1 MKITEFNTEYIEEKD
16 RLGLK
21 AFKMSKLG
29 NVVLLAG
36 KNGSG
41 KSRVLRLLHGQSQQR
56 RNYLNERL
64 DLPRVIMNTDN
75 RILQYVQHYNQLIQD
90 PQRKIDAAELKE
102 QVVDLKKQR
111 QKFEKKLNAPFSI
124 ELDLPEDQDVKI
136 VNYVPK
142 STKLTGTH
150 ELRQYEQKSKANSAN
165 NLGCDQL
172 ADASISL
179 IQNVYDQYWNTS
191 HPEFDGDESEK
202 KIAKENFE
210 RLQEIIKGFIG
221 VKLNRNKD
229 GVATIFGNP
238 IAQAQLSD
246 GQIILLQ
253 LCVAI
258 YAQGAKISDY
268 ILVMDEPENHLHPSA
283 VIEMIDKIRE
293 LNPEGQIWIATHSI
307 ALLSHFDPSCIWY
320 VKEGSVSYSGRKPEQ
335 VLEGLLGNEENIQRL
350 HSFIDLPDEFATNRF
365 AFECLLPPG
374 VADSDVTDPQFG
386 QLKEILESI
395 WSGGKEKISLL
406 DYGAGKGRMISNL
419 SENSRI
425 NTEMLDYVAFDE
437 YDANKNTCIKNIGC
451 FYSDAEIRYF
461 NTMEALRTKRD
472 DKSFDLILMCNVLHE
487 IPHNRWIPLF
497 KDLKRLLKDDGKL
510 LLIEDCK
517 IPVGELPHQ
526 KGFVVLNS
534 LHLKDLFAIP
544 ASEQSF
550 IANDARPDSEPGR
563 LVAHLIPACYLDKI
577 TNQTMQTA
585 FDDLRATSIRNIK
598 QIRMQKQT
606 YKNGMAH
613 AFWTQQLAN
622 ATLCLEEMG

>member
-41 KSRVLRLLHGQSQQR
+41 KSRVLRLLHGQCQHR
-56 RNYLNERL
+56 RDYLNERR

-75 RILQYVQHYNQLIQD
+75 RILQYVAHYNQLMQD
-90 PQRKIDAAELKE
+90 PQRKNDAEELKK
-102 QVVDLKKQR
+102 QVVDLKNQR
-111 QKFEKKLNAPFSI
+111 QGFEKKLNAPFSI
-124 ELDLPEDQDVKI
+124 NIDLPENQNIKI

-142 STKLTGTH
+142 STQLTGTH
-150 ELRQYEQKSKANSAN
+150 ELRQYEQKAKAQSAN
-165 NLGCDQL
+165 NLGCNQL
-172 ADASISL
+172 ADAAISL
-179 IQNVYDQYWNTS
+179 IQDVYDQYWNTS
-191 HPEFDGDESEK
+191 HPEFDGVEAEK
-202 KIAKENFE
+202 ITAKENFD
-210 RLQEIIKGFIG
+210 RLQEIINRFIG
-221 VKLNRNKD
+221 AKLSRNKD
-229 GVATIFGNP
+229 GVATIYDKP
-238 IAQAQLSD
+238 IAQAQLSE

-253 LCVAI
+253 LCIAI

-320 VKEGSVSYSGRKPEQ
+320 VKDGSVSYSGRKPEQ
-335 VLEGLLGNEENIQRL
+335 VLEGLLGNEENIQKL
-350 HSFIDLPDEFATNRF
+350 HSFIDLPDEFAANRF

-374 VADSDVTDPQFG
+374 VADPDAADPQFG
-386 QLKEILESI
+386 QLKGILESI
-395 WSGGKEKISLL
+395 WSDGKEKISLL

-419 SENSRI
+419 AENSRI
-425 NTEMLDYVAFDE
+425 NPEMLDYVAFDE
-437 YDANKNTCIKNIGC
+437 YAENKDACVKNIGR
-451 FYSDAEIRYF
+451 FYSDAENRYF
-461 NTMEALRTKRD
+461 NTMEELQTKKD

-487 IPHNRWIPLF
+487 IPHSRWIPLF
-497 KDLKRLLKDDGKL
+497 KDLKRQLKDDGKL

-526 KGFVVLNS
+526 KGFVVLNT
-534 LHLKDLFAIP
+534 LHLKDLFSIP
-544 ASEQSF
+544 ATENAF
-550 IANDARPDSEPGR
+550 IANDARPDREPNR
-563 LVAHLIPACYLDKI
+563 LMAHLIPCCYLDKI
-577 TNQTMQTA
+577 TSQSMKKA
-585 FDDLRATSIRNIK
+585 FEDLRETSIRNIM
-598 QIRMQKQT
+598 QIRKQEQT

-622 ATLCLEEMG
+622 ATLCLEEL

>member
-41 KSRVLRLLHGQSQQR
+41 KSRVLRLLHGQCQHR
-56 RNYLNERL
+56 RDYLNERR

-75 RILQYVQHYNQLIQD
+75 RILQYVAHYNQLMQD
-90 PQRKIDAAELKE
+90 PQRKNDAEELKK
-102 QVVDLKKQR
+102 QVVDLKNQR
-111 QKFEKKLNAPFSI
+111 QGFEKKLNAPFSI
-124 ELDLPEDQDVKI
+124 NIDLPENQNIKI

-142 STKLTGTH
+142 STQLTGTH
-150 ELRQYEQKSKANSAN
+150 ELRQYEQKAKAQSAN
-165 NLGCDQL
+165 NLGCNQL
-172 ADASISL
+172 ADAAISL
-179 IQNVYDQYWNTS
+179 IQDVYDQYWNTS
-191 HPEFDGDESEK
+191 HPEFDGVEAEK
-202 KIAKENFE
+202 ITAKENFD
-210 RLQEIIKGFIG
+210 RLQEIINRFIG
-221 VKLNRNKD
+221 AKLSRNKD
-229 GVATIFGNP
+229 GVATIYDKP
-238 IAQAQLSD
+238 IAQAQLSE

-253 LCVAI
+253 LCIAI

-307 ALLSHFDPSCIWY
+307 ALLSHFEPSCIWY
-320 VKEGSVSYSGRKPEQ
+320 VKDGSVSYSGRKPEQ
-335 VLEGLLGNEENIQRL
+335 VLEGLLGNEENIQKL
-350 HSFIDLPDEFATNRF
+350 HSFIDLPDEFAANRF

-374 VADSDVTDPQFG
+374 VADPDAADPQFG
-386 QLKEILESI
+386 QLKGILESI
-395 WSGGKEKISLL
+395 WSDGKEKISLL

-419 SENSRI
+419 AENSRI
-425 NTEMLDYVAFDE
+425 NPEMLDYVAFDE
-437 YDANKNTCIKNIGC
+437 YAENKDACVKNIGR
-451 FYSDAEIRYF
+451 FYSDAENRYF
-461 NTMEALRTKRD
+461 NTMEELQTKKD

-487 IPHNRWIPLF
+487 IPHSRWIPLF
-497 KDLKRLLKDDGKL
+497 KDLKRQLKDDGKL

-526 KGFVVLNS
+526 KGFVVLNT
-534 LHLKDLFAIP
+534 LHLKDLFSIP
-544 ASEQSF
+544 ATENAF
-550 IANDARPDSEPGR
+550 IANDARPDREPNR
-563 LVAHLIPACYLDKI
+563 LMAHLIPCCYLDKI
-577 TNQTMQTA
+577 TSQSMKKA
-585 FDDLRATSIRNIK
+585 FEDLRETSIRNIM
-598 QIRMQKQT
+598 QIRKQEQT

-622 ATLCLEEMG
+622 ATLCLEEL